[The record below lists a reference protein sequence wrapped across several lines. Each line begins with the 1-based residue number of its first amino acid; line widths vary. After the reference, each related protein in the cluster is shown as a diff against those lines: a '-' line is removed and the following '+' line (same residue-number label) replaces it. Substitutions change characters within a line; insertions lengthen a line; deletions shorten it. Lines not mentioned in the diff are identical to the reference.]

1 LNSKFRQKRFY
12 DRRYESLQRA
22 SNKQSSL
29 PSVFYD
35 RRLIEMVFKAAKNRF
50 VDSVLDVG
58 TGQGTDAVLLSK
70 NAHNVVAI
78 DISSH
83 ALITANT
90 LSRTKSEGKNIS
102 FIVGDAEHLP
112 LREDTF
118 DLVYCKDLLHH
129 VCDSLLAVSEMRRV
143 AKTGGSVA
151 AIEANAYNPQMIAIG
166 LVYFSVD
173 RGVFGNTKENLAD
186 LFFKSGLLDVS
197 IAETEFLP
205 RHVLFEYRSPI
216 AKILNVNS
224 VTFLKI
230 LEKIERWW
238 QRRVVL
244 LRFSNYLI
252 VTGIKKRRPIRGG
265 QYSVSVPQNKQKQKH
280 GEVER

>member
-173 RGVFGNTKENLAD
+173 RG
-186 LFFKSGLLDVS
+186 LLDVS